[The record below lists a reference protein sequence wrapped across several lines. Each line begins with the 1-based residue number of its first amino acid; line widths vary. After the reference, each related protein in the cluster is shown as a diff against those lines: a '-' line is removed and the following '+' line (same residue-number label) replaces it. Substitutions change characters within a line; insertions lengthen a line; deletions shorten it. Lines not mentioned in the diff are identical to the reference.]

1 MEKFGAFR
9 CNYPRKKSFEKAKDA
24 WRRAIDRGADPDRM
38 VEAAAAYARERAG
51 EPAQYTP
58 YPATWLDNG
67 RYDDEPDPE
76 PSGKPNP
83 HSVKGAGHRP
93 FEPPAAAVYQKKG
106 F

>member
-1 MEKFGAFR
+1 MKKFGAFQL
-9 CNYPRKKSFEKAKDA
+9 NYPRKKSFEKAKDA

-58 YPATWLDNG
+58 YPARWLDDG

-76 PSGKPNP
+76 P
-83 HSVKGAGHRP
+83 
-93 FEPPAAAVYQKKG
+93 PPATGADGYQPHRNPTDQDAYDAPWE
-106 F
+106 